1 MEEKGPVGRGGGYE
15 WLTEL
20 VFTSFTNEG
29 GAVMKRMFF
38 FFYFLITTILTPTMS
53 AAEITTIYEEC
64 EYVMGDN
71 DTKNDAKRL
80 CLIEAKRKVL
90 ERVGTYVESN
100 TNVLNFNLTRD
111 EIRAYTAGINKTE
124 IVSENTSFNGKS
136 TIIQMKIKADV
147 DTSVLAN
154 KMLEIH
160 RDKDLAQKYSK
171 MQDDYKQ
178 LERQIKELQ
187 NKLKRD
193 PDWATVEKARLEREE
208 AFNRL
213 SALERVKQDIKQKS
227 YLAVQ
232 NVEIGMTREEV
243 MRLTGPPRSEDFH
256 NLNYGNVWVIIE
268 NGVVVLLVDA
278 RCYNSSYSRNSYFN
292 TLNRCGA
299 GKGIIK
305 Y

>member
-1 MEEKGPVGRGGGYE
+1 MKGIYF
-15 WLTEL
+15 LL
-20 VFTSFTNEG
+20 
-29 GAVMKRMFF
+29 
-38 FFYFLITTILTPTMS
+38 YFLITTILLPTMS
-53 AAEITTIYEEC
+53 LAEIKTIYEEC

-90 ERVGTYVESN
+90 ERVGTYVESS

-111 EIRAYTAGINKTE
+111 EIRAYTAGIIKTD
-124 IVSENTSFNGKS
+124 IVSESTSFNGKS
-136 TIIQMKIKADV
+136 TVIQIKIKADV

-160 RDKDLAQKYSK
+160 RDKDMSQKYSK

-178 LERQIKELQ
+178 LERNIKELQ
-187 NKLKRD
+187 DKLKRD
-193 PDWATVEKARLEREE
+193 TDWATIEKARLDREE

-213 SALERVKQDIKQKS
+213 SALEKVKGEIQQKS

-232 NVEIGMTREEV
+232 NIEIGMTTKEV
-243 MRLTGPPRSEDFH
+243 IKLCGPPRATASPWDH
-256 NLNYGNVWVIIE
+256 LNYGNVWVIIE
-268 NGVVVLLVDA
+268 NDIVRLLVDA
-278 RCYNSSYSRNSYFN
+278 RCFKQTLKREDYFSQYDYVSPC
-292 TLNRCGA
+292 R

>member
-1 MEEKGPVGRGGGYE
+1 MKGIYF
-15 WLTEL
+15 L
-20 VFTSFTNEG
+20 
-29 GAVMKRMFF
+29 
-38 FFYFLITTILTPTMS
+38 FYFLITTILLPTIS
-53 AAEITTIYEEC
+53 LAEIKTIYEEC

-111 EIRAYTAGINKTE
+111 EIRAYTAGIIKTD
-124 IVSENTSFNGKS
+124 IVSESVSFNGKS
-136 TIIQMKIKADV
+136 TVIQMKIKADV

-187 NKLKRD
+187 NKLKGGD
-193 PDWATVEKARLEREE
+193 TDWATVEKARLEREE

-232 NVEIGMTREEV
+232 NVEIGMTKEEV
-243 MRLTGPPRSEDFH
+243 IRLIGPPRSENFH

-278 RCYNSSYSRNSYFN
+278 RCYNSTNSRREYFN
-292 TLNRCGA
+292 TLNLCGA

>member
-1 MEEKGPVGRGGGYE
+1 MTTIYF
-15 WLTEL
+15 L
-20 VFTSFTNEG
+20 
-29 GAVMKRMFF
+29 
-38 FFYFLITTILTPTMS
+38 FYFLITTFLLPTMS
-53 AAEITTIYEEC
+53 LAEIKTIYEEW

-111 EIRAYTAGINKTE
+111 EIRAYTAGIIKTE

-136 TIIQMKIKADV
+136 TVIQMKIKADV

-160 RDKDLAQKYSK
+160 RDKDLAQKYGK

-187 NKLKRD
+187 DKLKRD
-193 PDWATVEKARLEREE
+193 TDWATIEKARLEREE

-213 SALERVKQDIKQKS
+213 SALERIKQDIRQKT
-227 YLAVQ
+227 YMAVQ
-232 NVEIGMTREEV
+232 NIEIGMTRDEV
-243 MRLTGPPRSEDFH
+243 IRLCGRPRANDTWGH
-256 NLNYGNVWVIIE
+256 LNYGNMWVIIE
-268 NGVVVLLVDA
+268 NNIVTLLIDA
-278 RCYNSSYSRNSYFN
+278 KCYGNWRDGQAYFKFYN
-292 TLNRCGA
+292 PCGA

-305 Y
+305 R